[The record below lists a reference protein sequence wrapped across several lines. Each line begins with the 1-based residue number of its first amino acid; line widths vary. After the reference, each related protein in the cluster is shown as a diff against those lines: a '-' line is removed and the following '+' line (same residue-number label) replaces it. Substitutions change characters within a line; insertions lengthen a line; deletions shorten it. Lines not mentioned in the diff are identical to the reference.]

1 MKKHLLFLLLAGWGL
16 LGMAQAQDRTVSGR
30 VTASDDGSPLPGVT
44 VAVKGTTRGTTT
56 DANGTYRIAVEGNQ
70 TLRFSAVGFAAQ
82 EIATGS
88 RTSLDVALTSEAG
101 NLSEV
106 VVVGYGTVERRNLT
120 GSQSSVAAENIAT
133 LATPSFA
140 TQLGGRAAGVQ
151 VSVPN
156 GLVGQAPRI
165 RIRGTNSISSGAG
178 PLVVIDN
185 VPVATQA
192 YAGIGPA
199 DPLSDINPNDIESI
213 EILKDGASTA
223 IFGSRA
229 ANGVILITTKRG
241 KANRGQRV
249 SVNYNAYVGVNSPIN
264 RLDLLNAA
272 EFVTIANEKYTN
284 AGQPAQAV
292 ASPNGTDTD
301 WQDVILRNGAVQ
313 NHALSISGASET
325 TNYFFSAGYLKNNG
339 PIVANDQT
347 RYSFRGNFDH
357 SLNKWLAVGASLSY
371 TRGTFNNLNTGG
383 NALSGNV
390 TGAARLLPNVSPY
403 LDPTDPNFARF
414 DGYNVTPDGA
424 ALGQGPNLRPVDN
437 NFTNLAFVLAKNKYV
452 TNNNRIIANANA
464 EATIIDGLRIRTQ
477 IAADLLTQDDFQGLD
492 PRHGDGRGSNGFV
505 FQRYRPTTLWNW
517 QNTISYNKKI
527 ADVHNVNFVA
537 GLEYQKSVSRFTDS
551 QGQGFSDLFFIQQN
565 LISGSFTT
573 QLSGGG
579 LVQNAFDS
587 YFARLNYNYAGKY
600 FISATVRNDGLSSL
614 PQANRRGTFPGGSV
628 AWRISEEGFMKNV
641 AAISDLRLRASYAIV
656 GNTNIGFFPYLGTF
670 GASQYGT
677 QTGIAFDNTGN
688 PDLKWEQSKK
698 TNIGFDL
705 GLLDNR
711 ITVAADYF
719 INDVDGLV
727 QFAPTP
733 ASLGVPGNGIFRNI
747 GALQN
752 KGFELSLDASV
763 IRKEKFSW
771 DVNFN
776 FTSINNKITA
786 LNNGQDI
793 ITTYHITRVG
803 QPIGSF
809 YGFKWAGVN
818 PANGNPMWY
827 KGDGQGNVSNNIVQY
842 NTATGTYFA
851 YNPASPGELVTAS
864 SLSST
869 TDRFILGNSNP
880 TFQGGLTNR
889 FRLGGFDLEVF
900 TRYSGGNY
908 VMNLTRQ
915 ETLLNL
921 GFQNN
926 GREILDRWTT
936 PGQITDVPRLW
947 IGREAAINNTSA
959 TVSRFLEKG
968 DFVRIQNIV
977 LGYTVPASVT
987 NKITRTGIRSIR
999 VYGQIQNAF
1008 TFTGYKGL
1016 DPELS
1021 TTTGN
1026 ADFGLDQNASPI
1038 IRTTSVGIN
1047 VGF

>member
-1 MKKHLLFLLLAGWGL
+1 MKNALFLSFFLTLSFTFQVFG
-16 LGMAQAQDRTVSGR
+16 QDRLITGKITDAEDG
-30 VTASDDGSPLPGVT
+30 TALPGASVS
-44 VAVKGTTRGTTT
+44 VKGTTSGTTT
-56 DANGTYRIAVEGNQ
+56 DNNGTYRISVSGNE
-70 TLRFSAVGFAAQ
+70 TLRFSAVGFATQ
-82 EIATGS
+82 EVAIGN
-88 RTSLDVALTSEAG
+88 RTTLDVVLTAEAG
-101 NLSEV
+101 SLSEV

-120 GSQSSVAAENIAT
+120 GSQSSVKGENIAS

-192 YAGIGPA
+192 YGGVGPA
-199 DPLSDINPNDIESI
+199 DPLSDINPSDIESI

-223 IFGSRA
+223 IYGSRA

-241 KANRGQRV
+241 RSNRGQRV
-249 SVNYNAYVGVNSPIN
+249 SVNYNAYAGVNTPIN

-272 EFVTIANEKYTN
+272 EFVQIANEKYTN

-292 ASPNGTDTD
+292 ADPKGTDTN
-301 WQDVILRNGAVQ
+301 WQDVILRSGAVQ
-313 NHALSISGASET
+313 NHSLSISGASES
-325 TNYFFSAGYLKNNG
+325 TNYFFSAGFLKNNG
-339 PIVANDQT
+339 PIVANSQN

-357 SLNKWLAVGASLSY
+357 TLNKWLAVGASLSY
-371 TRGTFNNLNTGG
+371 TRGTFTNLNTGG

-403 LDPTDPNFARF
+403 LDASDPNFARF
-414 DGYNVTPDGA
+414 DGYNITPDGA
-424 ALGQGPNLRPVDN
+424 ALGIGSNLRAVDN
-437 NFTNLAFVLAKNKYV
+437 NFSNLAFVLAKNQFI
-452 TNNNRIIANANA
+452 TNNNRILANANA
-464 EATIIDGLRIRTQ
+464 EATIIDGLKVRTQ

-492 PRHGDGRGSNGFV
+492 PRHGDGRGSNGV
-505 FQRYRPTTLWNW
+505 VLQRYRPTTLWNW

-527 ADVHNVNFVA
+527 ADLHNVNFVA
-537 GLEYQKSVSRFTDS
+537 GLEYQKSVSRFSDAS
-551 QGQGFSDLFFIQQN
+551 GQGFSDLFFIQQN

-600 FISATVRNDGLSSL
+600 FISATVRNDALSSL
-614 PQANRRGTFPGGSV
+614 PLANRRGTFPGGSV

-641 AAISDLRLRASYAIV
+641 SSISDLRIRASYAIV

-698 TNIGFDL
+698 SNIGLDL
-705 GLLDNR
+705 GLLNNR
-711 ITVAADYF
+711 ITLTADYF

-747 GALQN
+747 GSLQN
-752 KGFELSLDASV
+752 KGLELAVDASV

-771 DVNFN
+771 DVNVN
-776 FTSINNKITA
+776 FTSIKNEITG

-809 YGFKWAGVN
+809 YGFKSAGVN

-827 KGDGQGNVSNNIVQY
+827 KGDGTGNPSANIVQY

-851 YNPASPGELVTAS
+851 YNPTAPGEVTTAA

-880 TFQGGLTNR
+880 TFQGGITNR
-889 FRLGGFDLEVF
+889 FRLAGFDLEVF
-900 TRYSGGNY
+900 ARYSGGNKI
-908 VMNLTRQ
+908 MNLTRQ

-936 PGQITDVPRLW
+936 AGQVTDVPRLW

-959 TVSRFLEKG
+959 ATSRFIENG
-968 DFVRIQNIV
+968 DFLRIQNIV
-977 LGYTVPASVT
+977 LGYTLPTSIMS
-987 NKITRTGIRSIR
+987 KITNSGIRSVR

-1008 TFTGYKGL
+1008 TFTKYKGL
-1016 DPELS
+1016 DPEIS
-1021 TTTGN
+1021 TSTGN
-1026 ADFGLDQNASPI
+1026 TDFGLDQNASPL
-1038 IRTTSVGIN
+1038 IRTASLGVSVG
-1047 VGF
+1047 F